1 MNIYK
6 MEFEGHIT
14 ANFKFDIIKI
24 FKCHFRMHN
33 CVIVSFRRDMI
44 YYTNYDNSL

>member
-24 FKCHFRMHN
+24 LSVILECT
-33 CVIVSFRRDMI
+33 IVS
-44 YYTNYDNSL
+44 